1 MAMMASPSVSA
12 NTAIQPR
19 IRSYYDIILIGRTG
33 QGKSSLGNKLL
44 QFTTYEQKRW
54 QETTSFSPPPFY
66 FRTADDVDDNQRM
79 FAVTKQCELST
90 NETTMVRVLDTPG
103 LCNANDVSADIFST
117 NIQIFRG
124 MVFNQLMHQIAAKR
138 LLYFLPIRGVP
149 CKADGAMQEEL
160 KVMYHFFGPAVF
172 DHMVL
177 VATQDKEYQQYKFSD
192 EHCGKIKMVLN
203 AAIVTVTNNEY
214 TSTPPV
220 IYIGISDSEEAV
232 LAKIKSAPVLADS
245 ENDFMPAFRD
255 DVCARCSCQIRYN
268 VNPIGTRIPVGIV
281 REGDGDLLK
290 YDESKCHPCFV
301 PRYNSLEKIAGGIVH
316 VVTLGI
322 PFVIARAIGS
332 TTWPGFTNSS
342 EICPNCKLSPGF
354 PPCYPVF
361 KEYEGTKVT
370 HSNEL
375 DQN

>member
-1 MAMMASPSVSA
+1 MASPSVSA
-12 NTAIQPR
+12 NTVIQPR
-19 IRSYYDIILIGRTG
+19 NRSYYDIILVGRTG

-44 QFTTYEQKRW
+44 QFTTFEQKRSW
-54 QETTSFSPPPFY
+54 QETASSSPPPFY
-66 FRTADDVDDNQRM
+66 FRTADSVDDNQKM
-79 FAVTKQCELST
+79 FAVTKQCDLLT

-103 LCNANDVSADIFST
+103 LSNANDVSAGIFST
-117 NIQIFRG
+117 NRQIFRG
-124 MVFNQLMHQIAAKR
+124 IVFNQLMHKIAAKR
-138 LLYFLPIRGVP
+138 LLYFLPVRGVP

-192 EHCGKIKMVLN
+192 EQCGNIKKVLD
-203 AAIVTVTNNEY
+203 AAIVTVTNNKC

-220 IYIGISDSEEAV
+220 IYIGISDSEEVV
-232 LAKIKSAPVLADS
+232 LAKIKSAPVLAGS
-245 ENDFMPAFRD
+245 ESAFMPSVQNE
-255 DVCARCSCQIRYN
+255 VCARCSCQIHY

-281 REGDGDLLK
+281 REDDGDLVE
-290 YDESKCHPCFV
+290 YDESNCHPRFV

-316 VVTLGI
+316 IVTLGI
-322 PFVIARAIGS
+322 PFVISRAIGS

-342 EICPNCKLSPGF
+342 EICPNCKQSPGL
-354 PPCYPVF
+354 PPCYPISE
-361 KEYEGTKVT
+361 EYEGTKVT

>member
-44 QFTTYEQKRW
+44 QFTTFEQKRR

-79 FAVTKQCELST
+79 FAVTKQCELSS

-192 EHCGKIKMVLN
+192 EQCGNIKKVLN

-232 LAKIKSAPVLADS
+232 LA
-245 ENDFMPAFRD
+245 
-255 DVCARCSCQIRYN
+255 
-268 VNPIGTRIPVGIV
+268 
-281 REGDGDLLK
+281 
-290 YDESKCHPCFV
+290 
-301 PRYNSLEKIAGGIVH
+301 
-316 VVTLGI
+316 
-322 PFVIARAIGS
+322 
-332 TTWPGFTNSS
+332 
-342 EICPNCKLSPGF
+342 
-354 PPCYPVF
+354 
-361 KEYEGTKVT
+361 
-370 HSNEL
+370 
-375 DQN
+375 